1 VAARCYP
8 SRLELNEEERF
19 MPIARRARAAALA
32 AALALAGSAAAQ
44 ETIKIGVITDKV
56 GPAKP
61 YAEPATEGIVFG
73 AEEINRKGGILGR
86 KIELLIEDDQ
96 GRPDISAAM
105 ARKLVEAG
113 AVFIL
118 SMSLTPATQQQQN
131 VTLAAKTPQMTPMN
145 SGDTL
150 TTQLDNP
157 YFWQTGPLGSIQI
170 ATLLSY
176 ARAKNLK
183 RVALIS
189 DNSDLGQ
196 LLARF
201 FRSGL
206 EKSGIEVAVEEVVP
220 RGATSA
226 EPQMQK
232 IRAANPDALFMA
244 GVLTPEN
251 VLILKAYRQFGLKF
265 PIHAS
270 YNLSVPQYMTVA
282 KGLLDGVTFVDA
294 YDPDKPEVK
303 AFEAEFTRVMKK
315 PPYNL
320 HGYGYD
326 GINLVADAIRRAGST
341 DKEQIRAAM
350 QATPGYAGVMGAKGM
365 KYVFADGKRTGFDPN
380 GMVVR
385 VYEGDRQGRV
395 VHVGQK

>member
-1 VAARCYP
+1 M
-8 SRLELNEEERF
+8 S
-19 MPIARRARAAALA
+19 ITRRARAAALA
-32 AALALAGSAAAQ
+32 AALAVGATAGAQ

-73 AEEINRKGGILGR
+73 ADEINRKGGILGR

-118 SMSLTPATQQQQN
+118 SVSLTPATQQQQN

-170 ATLLSY
+170 ATLLSH
-176 ARAKNLK
+176 ARTKNLK

-206 EKSGIEVAVEEVVP
+206 EKSGIEVVVEEVVP

-265 PIHAS
+265 PIHSS
-270 YNLSVPQYMTVA
+270 YNLSVPQYMSVA

-303 AFEAEFTRVMKK
+303 AFEAEYTRVMKK

-341 DKEQIRAAM
+341 DKEKIREAM

-365 KYVFADGKRTGFDPN
+365 KYVFPDGKRTGFDPN

>member
-1 VAARCYP
+1 MRK
-8 SRLELNEEERF
+8 LF
-19 MPIARRARAAALA
+19 A
-32 AALALAGSAAAQ
+32 AALALFAASVFAQ

-61 YAEPATEGIVFG
+61 YSEPTLEGIQFG
-73 AEEINRKGGILGR
+73 AGEINKAGGVLGR

-105 ARKLVEAG
+105 ARKLVDAG

-118 SMSLTPATQQQQN
+118 SITLTPATQQQQN
-131 VTLAAKTPQMTPMN
+131 VTLEAKTPQMTPMN

-150 TTQLDNP
+150 TTQLQNP
-157 YFWQTGPLGSIQI
+157 YFWQTGPLGSVQI
-170 ATLLSY
+170 ATLLSH

-183 RVALIS
+183 KVALIS

-196 LLARF
+196 LLAKF
-201 FRSGL
+201 FRAGL
-206 EKSGIEVAVEEVVP
+206 EKSGIQVVTEEVVP

-232 IRAANPDALFMA
+232 VRAANPDAMFMA

-251 VLILKAYRQFGLKF
+251 VLILRAYRQMGLKF
-265 PIHAS
+265 PIHSS
-270 YNLSVPQYMTVA
+270 YNLSVPQYMSVA
-282 KGLLDGVTFVDA
+282 KGLLNGITFVDA

-303 AFEAEFTRVMKK
+303 KFEADYQKATGK
-315 PPYNL
+315 PPYNI

-326 GINLVADAIRRAGST
+326 GIRMVAAAIRQAGST
-341 DKEQIRAAM
+341 DKEKIRAAM
-350 QATPGYAGVMGAKGM
+350 QSLSFSGVMGAKGM
-365 KYVFADGKRTGFDPN
+365 NYVFPEGKRTGFDPN

-385 VYEGDRQGRV
+385 VYEGDKQGRV

>member
-1 VAARCYP
+1 MKRET
-8 SRLELNEEERF
+8 LRF
-19 MPIARRARAAALA
+19 LGSLALGAALCTA
-32 AALALAGSAAAQ
+32 VGAAAQ
-44 ETIKIGVITDKV
+44 NTIKIGIIADRV

-61 YAEPATEGIVFG
+61 YSEPSTEGAVF
-73 AEEINRKGGILGR
+73 AVEELNRKGGVLGK

-96 GRPDISAAM
+96 ARPDVSAAM
-105 ARKLVEAG
+105 ARKLVDAG

-118 SMSLTPATQQQQN
+118 SMSLTQATQQQQN
-131 VTLAAKTPQMTPMN
+131 VTMETKTPQMTPMN

-150 TTQLDNP
+150 TTQLNNP

-170 ATLLSY
+170 ATLLSH
-176 ARAKNLK
+176 ARANKLK
-183 RVALIS
+183 RVALVT

-196 LLARF
+196 LLAKF

-206 EKSGIEVAVEEVVP
+206 EKSGIQVAIEEVVP

-232 IRAANPDALFMA
+232 IRAANPDAMFMA

-265 PIHAS
+265 PIHSS
-270 YNLSVPQYMTVA
+270 YNLSVPQYMSVA
-282 KGLLDGVTFVDA
+282 KGLLNGITFVDA
-294 YDPDKPEVK
+294 YDPDKPEVQRFVRDYTK
-303 AFEAEFTRVMKK
+303 AKGKAPF
-315 PPYNL
+315 NL

-326 GINLVADAIRRAGST
+326 GIMLVADAIRRAGAP
-341 DKEQIRAAM
+341 DKEKIRAAM
-350 QATPGYAGVMGAKGM
+350 QTTHYAGIMGAKGM
-365 KYVFADGKRTGFDPN
+365 KYVFPEGKRTGFDPN